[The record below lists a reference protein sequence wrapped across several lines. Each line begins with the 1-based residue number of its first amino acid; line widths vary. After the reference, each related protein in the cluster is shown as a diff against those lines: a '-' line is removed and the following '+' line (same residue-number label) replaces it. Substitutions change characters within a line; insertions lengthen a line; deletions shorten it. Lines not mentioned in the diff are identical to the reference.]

1 MHDTAEPQQTL
12 VAQFVEWNFPGV
24 LLPEASKI
32 LISHSKSVILSFLA
46 LVTCLEPALIQPLLD
61 GFLAP
66 PQILGEFLF
75 TVSVLDT
82 HADSSILSEN
92 A

>member
-32 LISHSKSVILSFLA
+32 FVGNSKGVVLSVLA
-46 LVTCLEPALIQPLLD
+46 LVTCFEPALIQPVLD

-66 PQILGEFLF
+66 PQVLG
-75 TVSVLDT
+75 
-82 HADSSILSEN
+82 
-92 A
+92 